1 MRTISYLILAYIA
14 LGAQI
19 GLSAYIRVGGAPPNL
34 VLLAALFLALNAPK
48 EPALLGC
55 FGLGLMQ
62 DLLTQQN
69 LGVYA
74 LSYGLVAM
82 FVISTQQLVYREHP
96 LTHVSIAF
104 SASIL
109 CAAVIL
115 VHGLFVYRGTPE
127 QRIAPS
133 KLLYT
138 TLYTTALSPFILGVL
153 QKAKRVFGFQTRRLR
168 VI

>member
-1 MRTISYLILAYIA
+1 VRGISYLILAYIA

-19 GLSAYIRVGGAPPNL
+19 GLSAFIRVGGSPPNL
-34 VLLAALFLALNAPK
+34 VLLAALFVALNAPK

-62 DLLTQQN
+62 DLLTQQT

-74 LSYGLVAM
+74 FSYGIVAM

-96 LTHVSIAF
+96 LTHLSIAF
-104 SASIL
+104 SAS
-109 CAAVIL
+109 VICSIIIVL
-115 VHGLFVYRGTPE
+115 HGLLAYRNEPAM
-127 QRIAPS
+127 RIGVM
-133 KLLYT
+133 KLLYSTIYT
-138 TLYTTALSPFILGVL
+138 TLLAPIVLMIL
-153 QKAKRVFGFQTRRLR
+153 QKLKRVFGFQTRRLK

>member
-19 GLSAYIRVGGAPPNL
+19 GLGVYIRVGGAPPNL

-62 DLLTQQN
+62 DLLTQQT

-74 LSYGLVAM
+74 FSYGIVAM

-96 LTHVSIAF
+96 LTHLSIAF
-104 SASIL
+104 SAS
-109 CAAVIL
+109 VICSFIIVL
-115 VHGLFVYRGTPE
+115 HGLVAYRNEPAM
-127 QRIAPS
+127 RIGVM
-133 KLLYT
+133 KLLYSTIYT
-138 TLYTTALSPFILGVL
+138 TLLAPIVLMIL
-153 QKAKRVFGFQTRRLR
+153 QKLKRVFGFQTRRLK